1 MPLHISNIFY
11 SRSIRTNFQVSSAI
25 IVQVTEGDKIRF
37 DFAKTYLILS
47 KKSTFLKFLENHRL
61 C

>member
-37 DFAKTYLILS
+37 DFAK
-47 KKSTFLKFLENHRL
+47 ST
-61 C
+61 